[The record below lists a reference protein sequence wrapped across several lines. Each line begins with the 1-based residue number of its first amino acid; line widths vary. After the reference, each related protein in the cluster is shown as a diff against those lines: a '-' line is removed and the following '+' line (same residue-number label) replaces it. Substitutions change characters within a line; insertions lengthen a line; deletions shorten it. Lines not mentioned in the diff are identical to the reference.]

1 MLQCWV
7 DPERRPSVQ
16 KLESTLMSLMS
27 GRSVPC
33 LTTGGNLK
41 QVTEPVRHAQG
52 LLYRSQVCSLTKFLM
67 NAVSYGSRDT
77 HKGRSEGG
85 VVR

>member
-33 LTTGGNLK
+33 LTSGGNLK
-41 QVTEPVRHAQG
+41 QETELPDPQG
-52 LLYRSQVCSLTKFLM
+52 LFIAFLSNFTSGANQVSDKCI
-67 NAVSYGSRDT
+67 VD
-77 HKGRSEGG
+77 
-85 VVR
+85 

>member
-41 QVTEPVRHAQG
+41 QETELRDPQRF
-52 LLYRSQVCSLTKFLM
+52 QVSSLQELTKFLM
-67 NAVSYGSRDT
+67 NAIV
-77 HKGRSEGG
+77 E
-85 VVR
+85 

>member
-7 DPERRPSVQ
+7 EPERRPSVQ

-41 QVTEPVRHAQG
+41 QETELGEPQG
-52 LLYRSQVCSLTKFLM
+52 MLYRSQVSSLQERTKFLM
-67 NAVSYGSRDT
+67 TRDV
-77 HKGRSEGG
+77 HKGRQGG

>member
-7 DPERRPSVQ
+7 EPERRPSVQ
-16 KLESTLMSLMS
+16 QVESTLMSLMS

-41 QVTEPVRHAQG
+41 QEKELHASQG
-52 LLYRSQVCSLTKFLM
+52 LCHLRSFDVILK
-67 NAVSYGSRDT
+67 
-77 HKGRSEGG
+77 KI
-85 VVR
+85 

>member
-16 KLESTLMSLMS
+16 KLESTLMSFMS

-33 LTTGGNLK
+33 LTTGENLK
-41 QVTEPVRHAQG
+41 QVTELRDAQG
-52 LLYRSQVCSLTKFLM
+52 LLYRSQSKFTSGA
-67 NAVSYGSRDT
+67 NQVSDECSYGSRDIK
-77 HKGRSEGG
+77 KGREGW

>member
-41 QVTEPVRHAQG
+41 QETELRDPQG
-52 LLYRSQVCSLTKFLM
+52 LL
-67 NAVSYGSRDT
+67 
-77 HKGRSEGG
+77 
-85 VVR
+85 